1 MKTPLW
7 KRKLVLTFAGILTLS
22 FMAGTIAR
30 ADDDNDSARL
40 QGTWVV
46 TVTQR
51 DCTSGAQLGAPF
63 LSLLTFAKGGTMTE
77 TTSNP
82 MSFPAERGPGHGVWS
97 QISRHRYSASS
108 IALITLNGALT
119 TLQTI
124 TQTIKIGDDPD
135 QFQTTKVH
143 VEFFTP
149 AGTLVRSGCATATG
163 ARYR

>member
-1 MKTPLW
+1 
-7 KRKLVLTFAGILTLS
+7 
-22 FMAGTIAR
+22 
-30 ADDDNDSARL
+30 
-40 QGTWVV
+40 
-46 TVTQR
+46 
-51 DCTSGAQLGAPF
+51 
-63 LSLLTFAKGGTMTE
+63 
-77 TTSNP
+77 
-82 MSFPAERGPGHGVWS
+82 
-97 QISRHRYSASS
+97 RYSASS

-143 VEFFTP
+143 VDFFTP